1 MCLRERE
8 VDLLVN
14 QIDRFADELEGFK
27 EDVISVL
34 GAAWEEGEG
43 EGEEEGVKS
52 IGELGTLQDAVEV
65 REETEEVGSAV
76 WEAVTGMKVHV
87 DVAFLTLSI
96 VHSDYDMQELS
107 SHCDQLQDE
116 VLRGLELC
124 EKAR

>member
-1 MCLRERE
+1 M
-8 VDLLVN
+8 
-14 QIDRFADELEGFK
+14 
-27 EDVISVL
+27 L
-34 GAAWEEGEG
+34 GAGWEEG
-43 EGEEEGVKS
+43 EGEEEGAKS

-76 WEAVTGMKVHV
+76 WEAVTAMKVN
-87 DVAFLTLSI
+87 VAFQTFII

-107 SHCDQLQDE
+107 SNCDQLQDE